1 MKASQIHI
9 AFVLGATLLFGVFT
23 LLHEYD
29 WLLPPSPVETVAST
43 SKVPLPDVIEEH
55 GSEDEIEH
63 CDSDPIFISPILN
76 TTGSYMI
83 SEGLFIPSVSTPP
96 PDFI

>member
-1 MKASQIHI
+1 MKARNLYPL
-9 AFVLGATLLFGVFT
+9 FVLSATLLFGSFT

-43 SKVPLPDVIEEH
+43 TQVPLPDVIEEH

-63 CDSDPIFISPILN
+63 DEYKEIFVTPDQN
-76 TTGSYMI
+76 NKGSYMVY
-83 SEGLFIPSVSTPP
+83 EDRFIPHVATPP
-96 PDFI
+96 PDMI

>member
-1 MKASQIHI
+1 MLS
-9 AFVLGATLLFGVFT
+9 ATLLFGVFT

-43 SKVPLPDVIEEH
+43 TQVPLPDVIEEH

-63 CDSDPIFISPILN
+63 DEFIEIFISPDQNKI
-76 TTGSYMI
+76 GSYMI
-83 SEGLFIPSVSTPP
+83 YEEKYVPHVSTPP
-96 PDFI
+96 PDRV

>member
-1 MKASQIHI
+1 MKAKKLHTV
-9 AFVLGATLLFGVFT
+9 FVLGATLLFGVFT

-43 SKVPLPDVIEEH
+43 SQVPLPDVIEEH

-63 CDSDPIFISPILN
+63 DDSDPIFIAPIQKDN
-76 TTGSYMI
+76 GSYMI
-83 SEGLFIPSVSTPP
+83 YEDLFVPHVSTPP
-96 PDFI
+96 PDRV